1 MVVEVQSCWP
11 PHLPKCQASP
21 KAQDSRPRTA
31 RSLNGAFGHANQ
43 SNSAVRVLVPVQQTW
58 LSPRCE
64 MMFLAILLQVLG
76 GIHWGRDTIEAVWVS
91 EGICSSTKHQSPHLG
106 IDAATHLFTSVSFR
120 HFSFAGSRQPGS
132 RLFQSTGL
140 DWRPTTEYTPPAKG
154 NTGRKWICAGYGNF
168 LWIFLTNWGPSP
180 LGAPLVCVLQ
190 TSPMRVP
197 AETHRL
203 WGAVLLGL
211 VTWEQKPSPV
221 TSRFG
226 WAIAWKKTQPLTCLS
241 CDFTHGILCHHKYH
255 PQVIGCLFQLVILR
269 CLFFQRTME
278 ETWPQ
283 PRPARE
289 QVSIKG

>member
-120 HFSFAGSRQPGS
+120 HFSFGSRQPGS
-132 RLFQSTGL
+132 RLFQSTGRFH
-140 DWRPTTEYTPPAKG
+140 WRPTTEYTPPAKG

-180 LGAPLVCVLQ
+180 LKPHLCAFC
-190 TSPMRVP
+190 R
-197 AETHRL
+197 HRL
-203 WGAVLLGL
+203 CVSQLKPIAYGVPFCWASWLGSRSLRQSHHASDERSRGRKLNRLPVSPVISLTASFAITNIIRKLLGAYFSWL
-211 VTWEQKPSPV
+211 FCGACFFNEP
-221 TSRFG
+221 
-226 WAIAWKKTQPLTCLS
+226 WKKHDHNQDLP
-241 CDFTHGILCHHKYH
+241 GNRY
-255 PQVIGCLFQLVILR
+255 P
-269 CLFFQRTME
+269 
-278 ETWPQ
+278 
-283 PRPARE
+283 
-289 QVSIKG
+289 